1 MQIGLMEKKGIQV
14 KSVCKYGTSRI
25 SSAAVAYLLYKNAEV
40 NHEYELTVSDI
51 YEERCM
57 GVYNIFNMDAE
68 NFLNALRGLTNNEI
82 LSADLLGGLENI
94 HLAEEFTSFR
104 VLSRMIKRI

>member
-1 MQIGLMEKKGIQV
+1 
-14 KSVCKYGTSRI
+14 
-25 SSAAVAYLLYKNAEV
+25 
-40 NHEYELTVSDI
+40 
-51 YEERCM
+51 M